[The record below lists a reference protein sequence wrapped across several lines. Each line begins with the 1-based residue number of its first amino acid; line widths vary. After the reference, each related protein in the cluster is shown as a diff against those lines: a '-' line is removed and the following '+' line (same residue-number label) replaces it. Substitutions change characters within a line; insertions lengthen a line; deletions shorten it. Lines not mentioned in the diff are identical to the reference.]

1 MASEKVLQSL
11 ETLHRE
17 LEKLGPSIEHVE
29 AAKKIAETVKDI
41 PQKHLDLIKIVKES
55 DEEFKKELKN
65 QLKNEASNIS
75 VEVNKILFSFKDTQG
90 LLKAEIIDLEKL
102 KKTIKDFHVEIIRIN
117 FPERLDKTDATV
129 SGIMAAIQAI
139 QSRIDSLERNVID
152 RLKDNADFQKEM
164 KIDIQ
169 STLDKNKTLLHK
181 NIETIAKK
189 QQTNTYITWG
199 LIIIGIIAIILT
211 CKN

>member
-17 LEKLGPSIEHVE
+17 LEKLGPAIEHVE

-41 PQKHLDLIKIVKES
+41 PQKHLDLIKIIKEY
-55 DEEFKKELKN
+55 DQDFKKELNN

-129 SGIMAAIQAI
+129 SGIMAAIQAV
-139 QSRIDSLERNVID
+139 QMRLDSLERNITD
-152 RLKDNADFQKEM
+152 RIKDSADFQKEM

-169 STLDKNKTLLHK
+169 SKLENNKTILQ
-181 NIETIAKK
+181 NIVEAAAKK
-189 QQTNTYITWG
+189 QQTNSFITWG